1 MLFLQFFNK
10 KSIPNIFTAE
20 ELFIHITGFDYN
32 DKINLLMMQESF
44 KMKPHLVDRP
54 DMESQYRF
62 DTAWEKSKSDAEKLI
77 KDNGNLNLI
86 EPVSE

>member
-1 MLFLQFFNK
+1 
-10 KSIPNIFTAE
+10 
-20 ELFIHITGFDYN
+20 
-32 DKINLLMMQESF
+32 MMQDSF

-62 DTAWEKSKSDAEKLI
+62 DTAWERSKNEAEKLKI
-77 KDNGNLNLI
+77 VKDNANINLV